1 VAEARNLL
9 APNQEPTATPTQQ
22 ALAVLPT
29 LTPEPTSTP
38 EPTATPLPTSTPL
51 PTATPEPTS
60 TPLPTTI
67 PEPTPPPLPTA
78 TPEPPAP
85 AASQF
90 APGRPVRVQIDP
102 IGMNRSLVSVGLD
115 ANRVP
120 IVPNHDAAWY
130 NLSAMPGTGENVVLW
145 GHVLRFSY
153 APDIPAPFARVQELG
168 IGAPITVYDAN
179 GYAHNYVVSEQV
191 WALPSQVEYILP
203 QGSERLTLVS
213 CIGDKVIVNGSVANM
228 SHRLITIATPVD

>member
-1 VAEARNLL
+1 
-9 APNQEPTATPTQQ
+9 
-22 ALAVLPT
+22 
-29 LTPEPTSTP
+29 
-38 EPTATPLPTSTPL
+38 
-51 PTATPEPTS
+51 
-60 TPLPTTI
+60 
-67 PEPTPPPLPTA
+67 
-78 TPEPPAP
+78 
-85 AASQF
+85 
-90 APGRPVRVQIDP
+90 
-102 IGMNRSLVSVGLD
+102 
-115 ANRVP
+115 
-120 IVPNHDAAWY
+120 
-130 NLSAMPGTGENVVLW
+130 MPGTGENVVLW